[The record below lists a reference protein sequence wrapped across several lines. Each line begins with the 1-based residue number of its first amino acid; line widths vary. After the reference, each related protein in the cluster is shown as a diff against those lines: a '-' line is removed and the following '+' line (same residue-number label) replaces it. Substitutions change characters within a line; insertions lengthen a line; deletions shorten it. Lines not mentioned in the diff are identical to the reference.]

1 MISSSESS
9 NQPSVTICIPS
20 FNREDLVGETLESLL
35 AQTLPE
41 WEAIVVDDGST
52 DAAMAVVSEY
62 ARRDS
67 RIRLLER
74 GRGPKG
80 ACTCRNIAAE
90 HAHGRYVLFLDND
103 DLLAPFALA
112 QRVQVLDD
120 DAGLDFAIF
129 SMLLF
134 RGEPGTADRLWNID
148 TGEDDLLRLLRLD
161 PICQGTGTL
170 WRRESFA
177 RVGSWDETLRVWQ
190 DIEFHLRAFTARCR
204 YKKRLDLPPD
214 VYLRETDSSLS
225 RGGYQSREKLESR
238 ALVARSAVALL
249 RERGRAHLVPH
260 VRYFCSSVVL
270 GAAASNNLDIA
281 REMRSWGVREGVLT
295 RSDAR
300 RLRFAEVARRSRL
313 DRLELVRRV
322 RDDLARSFHAPSTLG
337 QVRSSAWKRSS

>member
-52 DAAMAVVSEY
+52 DTAMAVVSEY

-80 ACTCRNIAAE
+80 ACTCRNIAVE
-90 HAHGRYVLFLDND
+90 HAVGRYVLFLDTD

-120 DAGLDFAIF
+120 NSGLDFAIF
-129 SMLLF
+129 PMLLF
-134 RGEPGTADRLWNID
+134 RGEPASADRQWNID
-148 TGEDDLLRLLRLD
+148 TGEDDLIRLLKLD

-170 WRRESFA
+170 WRRDSFV
-177 RVGSWDETLRVWQ
+177 RVGGWDETLHVWQ
-190 DIEFHLRAFTARCR
+190 DIELHLRAFTGGCQ
-204 YKKRLDLPPD
+204 YTKRLDLPPD
-214 VYLRETDSSLS
+214 TYLRETDSSLS
-225 RGGYQSREKLESR
+225 RGGYQSRSKLESR
-238 ALVARSAVALL
+238 GLVARRAVTLL
-249 RERGRAHLVPH
+249 RQAGLPHLVPH

-270 GAAASNNLDIA
+270 GAAASHNLDIA
-281 REMRSWGVREGVLT
+281 REMRAWGVREGVLT
-295 RSDAR
+295 RSEAR
-300 RLRFAEVARRSRL
+300 RLRFAEVARMSRL
-313 DRLELVRRV
+313 DRLGPVRRV
-322 RDDLARSFHAPSTLG
+322 RDDLARAFCAPSTHG
-337 QVRSSAWKRSS
+337 QLRARE